1 MLAKIEIEE
10 TRDTPFIIFDPE
22 NNHFTISGNSLPE
35 DATRFF
41 TPVFEWVE
49 EYIQNPNNST
59 HINCELEYFN
69 SSSAKMLYELF
80 FQFQELS
87 KKGFEVKVLWHY
99 EPGDKLIEEKG
110 SEFQTVLDIPFEMIE
125 KE

>member
-1 MLAKIEIEE
+1 MLTKLEIEE
-10 TRDTPFIIFDPE
+10 TRDTPHINFDPE

-35 DATRFF
+35 DSTRFF

-49 EYIQNPNNST
+49 KYAQNPNKLT
-59 HINCELEYFN
+59 QINCELEYFN

-87 KKGFEVKVLWHY
+87 KKGFDVKILWHY
-99 EPGDKLIEEKG
+99 ESGDVLIEEKG
-110 SEFQTVLDIPFEMIE
+110 LEFQAVLDIPFEMIE
-125 KE
+125 TK